1 MTVHRGH
8 LAGLQGE
15 VPDPLQVV
23 LDHDVGADVAVH
35 LALVAGHRVGAGPDC
50 ATVTLRTFAVLT
62 TRVPKVLTCDTL
74 DRTSGLLEHWVVRRL
89 SIVLVKR
96 LR

>member
-1 MTVHRGH
+1 MAVHRGH

-23 LDHDVGADVAVH
+23 LDHDVGADEAVH
-35 LALVAGHRVGAGPDC
+35 LALVAGHRVGAGPHL
-50 ATVTLRTFAVLT
+50 ATVTLLTFAGVT
-62 TRVPKVLTCDTL
+62 TRVPKVLTSETL
-74 DRTSGLLEHWVVRRL
+74 AGTFSLLEHWVVRRL
-89 SIVLVKR
+89 SIVWVKR